1 MELVYNIFFSGA
13 FQWGL
18 LIGSGLGAT
27 VAGIVTFFRFI
38 CQSFV
43 ISTGFDG

>member
-1 MELVYNIFFSGA
+1 MELAYNIFSSDA

-27 VAGIVTFFRFI
+27 VAAFVTFFRFI
-38 CQSFV
+38 RQSFV